1 MAVMNRKTEA
11 GLENEL
17 IVDTSSETRRFRAAQ
32 LIRAGVLVAVGIV
45 IAFTAPLHRE
55 VDFDRLVIGA
65 SLTLIGVATLIEY
78 RSMLGTA
85 EAWWIAARAVVAFAA
100 AGSMIAA
107 VDSLSLALVV
117 VLWAVLT
124 GVITLMRLVRKVQ
137 PPRVA
142 LPSMILSV
150 ALAVTALVARED
162 PVAVI
167 GFFGA
172 YAIVRG
178 VFLAIAALD
187 TAHPVA
193 DTALSGPQDTE

>member
-1 MAVMNRKTEA
+1 MNGKAEA
-11 GLENEL
+11 GLDNNQT
-17 IVDTSSETRRFRAAQ
+17 VDSTSETRRFRTAQ
-32 LIRAGVLVAVGIV
+32 LIRAGVLVLVGIA

-55 VDFDRLVIGA
+55 VDFDRLVIGT
-65 SLTLIGVATLIEY
+65 SLTLIGAATLIEY
-78 RSMLGTA
+78 RSMRGTA

-100 AGSMIAA
+100 AGSMLA
-107 VDSLSLALVV
+107 VVDGLSLALVV
-117 VLWAVLT
+117 VLWAILT

-137 PPRVA
+137 PPRIA

-150 ALAVTALVARED
+150 ALAVTAFVARED

-178 VFLAIAALD
+178 VFLAISALD
-187 TAHPVA
+187 TAHPAA
-193 DTALSGPQDTE
+193 DPALSGAQDTE

>member
-1 MAVMNRKTEA
+1 MNGKAEA
-11 GLENEL
+11 GLENTQT
-17 IVDTSSETRRFRAAQ
+17 VDSTSETRRFRTAQ
-32 LIRAGVLVAVGIV
+32 LVRAGVLILVGIA

-55 VDFDRLVIGA
+55 VDFDRLVIGT
-65 SLTLIGVATLIEY
+65 SLTLIGAATLIEY
-78 RSMLGTA
+78 RSMRGTA

-100 AGSMIAA
+100 AGSMLAV

-117 VLWAVLT
+117 ALWAVLT
-124 GVITLMRLVRKVQ
+124 GVIALMRLVRKVQ

-142 LPSMILSV
+142 LPSMTLSV
-150 ALAVTALVARED
+150 ALAATALIARED

-187 TAHPVA
+187 TAHPAA
-193 DTALSGPQDTE
+193 DPALSAPQDTE